1 MTPMPYNETYD
12 AKLDHS
18 YDTNGNND
26 NDEKPQYYSDIA
38 EANPV
43 SRRLFIRKVYIILFT
58 QLLITAGAGFMFY
71 RLTRENEFVRE
82 NGRWLMIGFAVGA
95 IACVCTLSCC
105 AESVR
110 AFPRNYIF
118 LTIFTAILSCF
129 VGLVSARYDSES
141 LLVSA
146 GITTGLFLGLTL
158 FAVFV
163 TKDFTGFGPYL
174 FAASLVMILFG
185 IAIFACGFFMD
196 RRDNT
201 YKWLR
206 IGLSIFGVILFSFYI
221 IFDTQQIVG
230 GKNRKILYS
239 VDDYVFAAIS
249 LYLDVINLFLCIL
262 GLAGDN

>member
-1 MTPMPYNETYD
+1 MPYSETYGAKHNRFDD
-12 AKLDHS
+12 ANANNED
-18 YDTNGNND
+18 NG
-26 NDEKPQYYSDIA
+26 KQQYYSDISV
-38 EANPV
+38 ANSA
-43 SRRLFIRKVYIILFT
+43 SRRLFIVKVYVILFM
-58 QLLITAGAGFMFY
+58 QLLVTAGSGFMFY
-71 RLTRENEFVRE
+71 WLTRENKFVKE
-82 NGRWLMIGFAVGA
+82 NGQWLALGFLIGAM
-95 IACVCTLSCC
+95 ACICTLGCC

-118 LTIFTAILSCF
+118 LTIFTLIMSGV
-129 VGLVSARYDSES
+129 VGLGSAKYDAES
-141 LLVSA
+141 LLVST